1 MLSFSNRQL
10 RLIMNAAEMIPQS
23 QRDTFLRSVANRL
36 GDLHHPTLAD
46 VQSAVTFVLNCRG
59 VAVGADLFRPDAA

>member
-36 GDLHHPTLAD
+36 SDHQPTLAD